1 MEEEESKQGST
12 SLASQLTKVDDS
24 QLTEATHGLVQDIMA
39 EDDPQKLQ
47 ELYDKFTISQSK
59 KDFLSSLVY
68 NQTIDKTVERVFER
82 VDRFSDNLSTKDLL
96 DIIRVMSDERMKA
109 SKSYKPDSDKPLI
122 QVNSVRNN
130 VNVTANPDALSRES
144 KERVMSIIKDII
156 GKDMNWESNSIND
169 STIDLTDDDDTNKIL
184 EAKETGND

>member
-12 SLASQLTKVDDS
+12 SLTSQLTKVDDS

-109 SKSYKPDSDKPLI
+109 RKSYKPDSDKPLI

-144 KERVMSIIKDII
+144 KERVMNIIKDII

-169 STIDLTDDDDTNKIL
+169 STIDLTDGDDTNKIL